1 MTKHM
6 VVAGV
11 MTAVVLA
18 SQAHGQSGGAIPN
31 ASQADAAA
39 TSAVGDI
46 VVTARRR
53 AENAQ
58 TVPVSITALSSA
70 ALTQKTVQ
78 QLDDLTAIAPGFRF
92 SSEGGRNQQTLSLRG
107 LGQVPVGE
115 GVPAVVTYFA
125 EVPLPKEG
133 SNLPTFDL
141 ANIQVLKGPQGTLF
155 GRNTIAGAVLV
166 TPQAP
171 TFEFGGY
178 AKADYGNYD
187 YKLFEGA
194 VNIPL
199 NSIAAVRIAG
209 QYRKRDPITKNLEGG
224 RGFGDID
231 QKSVRVSLLL
241 QPSSS
246 ISNTLIAD
254 YLRAPQRPSAE
265 VLYKYNPGILA
276 AVFGP
281 FVGAAID
288 PYEAQL
294 AAYAAEQKAN
304 GPFKVRNNLN
314 RDGVALPVS
323 SDLKEYGFTN
333 TTKVNLGN
341 ITIRN
346 IFGYRNISSY
356 QRVNAQGTGTLN
368 GPLGPLILLHLT
380 SLANKEYLTN
390 EFQVLG
396 DMGRLNWIAGA
407 FYSHDNPTGNN
418 GTVSQTFDFIGAGAH
433 PAYGTS
439 LVTDTNYAAF
449 AQATYELLDG
459 LKLTAGGRYSWD
471 RISACGASNPTG
483 FLSDSACRAT
493 AGLDLPDGV
502 GVVKN
507 KGSAPTWTLD
517 ADYRITKSVFI
528 YVTAHHGYRGVN
540 VNTPAFETPFTTGG
554 TNPAC
559 LGPGNVCPNFLPF
572 QKVKEEKVNDI
583 EIGVKSTWR
592 IGTTRVLAN
601 VAAYRIK
608 YDNGIQFFNDVATG
622 IPQSAPDLPTRG
634 SIAINAANFTI
645 QGIEA
650 DLAISPTS
658 ALTFSFNGAYTHQKI
673 DKLLVPDVFGLSIT
687 RDTVTLPSPNLSGT
701 AAVHYDLPVRPF
713 EGTLSFDGDV
723 YVTSKFDAQ
732 NGVPLPGYTLVN
744 ARLTLADFRGT
755 GMSIALFTKNLLN
768 RKYASAPSV
777 LLPSLPTDSV
787 FYGDPRTYGI
797 EASYRF

>member
-1 MTKHM
+1 MAKQTLIMVIMTG
-6 VVAGV
+6 AL
-11 MTAVVLA
+11 LA
-18 SQAHGQSGGAIPN
+18 SEAHGQVTGTAAGNPKGGGG
-31 ASQADAAA
+31 Q
-39 TSAVGDI
+39 SAMSDI
-46 VVTARRR
+46 IVTARRR
-53 AENAQ
+53 SENAQ
-58 TVPVSITALSSA
+58 TVPISITALSST
-70 ALTQKTVQ
+70 ALAQKSVQ

-92 SSEGGRNQQTLSLRG
+92 SAEGGRNQQTLSLRG

-141 ANIQVLKGPQGTLF
+141 TNIQVLKGPQGTLF

-166 TPQAP
+166 TPRAP
-171 TFEFGGY
+171 TLDFDGY
-178 AKADYGNYD
+178 IKADYGNYD
-187 YKLFEGA
+187 YRMFEGA
-194 VNIPL
+194 VNVPL
-199 NSIAAVRIAG
+199 GHVAAIRIAG
-209 QYRKRDPITKNLEGG
+209 QYRKRDPITQNLEGG
-224 RGFGDID
+224 PGFGDID
-231 QKSVRVSLLL
+231 QRSIRVSALL

-246 ISNTLIAD
+246 ISNTFMFD
-254 YLRAPQRPSAE
+254 YLHAPQRPSGE
-265 VLYKYNPGILA
+265 VLYKYNPGILE

-281 FVGAAID
+281 FVGAAIQ

-304 GPFKVRNNLN
+304 GPFKVRNNLSD
-314 RDGVALPVS
+314 DGVDLPVS
-323 SDLKEYGFTN
+323 SDLKQYGFTN
-333 TTKVNLGN
+333 TTKAVFGD
-341 ITIRN
+341 ITLRN
-346 IFGYRNISSY
+346 IFGYRNVSSY
-356 QRVNAQGTGTLN
+356 QRVNAQGTGTLD
-368 GPLGPLILLHLT
+368 GPLGPLVLLHLT
-380 SLANKEYLTN
+380 SLAKKEYFTN

-407 FYSHDNPTGNN
+407 FYSHDNPTGDN

-433 PAYGTS
+433 PAYGSS
-439 LVTDTNYAAF
+439 LVTDTNYAVF
-449 AQATYELLDG
+449 AQATYEILDG

-471 RISACGASNPTG
+471 KISACGASDPTG
-483 FLSDSACRAT
+483 FLSNGACRAT
-493 AGLDLPDGV
+493 AGLGLPDGV
-502 GVVKN
+502 GVVTN

-517 ADYRITKSVFI
+517 IDYKLTGSVFL
-528 YVTAHHGYRGVN
+528 YATARHGYRGVN

-583 EIGVKSTWR
+583 EIGVKSSWK
-592 IGTTRVLAN
+592 IGTTRILAN
-601 VAAYRIK
+601 LAAYRIK

-645 QGIEA
+645 TGIEA
-650 DLAISPTS
+650 DLAISPTP

-673 DKLLVPDVFGLSIT
+673 DKLLVPDVFGLSIN
-687 RDTVTLPSPNLSGT
+687 RDTVTLPSPKLSGT

-713 EGTLSFDGDV
+713 DGKLSFDGDV
-723 YVTSKFDAQ
+723 YATSKFDAQ

-744 ARLTLADFRGT
+744 ARLTLSDIGDT
-755 GMSIALFTKNLLN
+755 GLSVALFAKNLLD
-768 RKYASAPSV
+768 REYASAPSV
-777 LLPSLPTDSV
+777 LLPTLPTDSV